1 MGVNG
6 GGKGEGKG
14 AEERRK
20 RSARGRRS
28 NHHLSFFSFPWTTAG
43 NTLIG
48 LRWVP
53 KPITQP
59 NLFSPSIVRRVGK
72 GLSSL
77 ASPSAWSGPKAK
89 PKPSFCQKNPTVTAL
104 PVLSHSQDT
113 NAQKWRRRRRTSRR
127 LRAGLRTPC
136 GPQQL
141 LPQPEA
147 RRRHRQTQQWRRRR
161 HVEACTRARAGT
173 AVRTRASGRRG
184 RM

>member
-1 MGVNG
+1 MG
-6 GGKGEGKG
+6 KGKG
-14 AEERRK
+14 ARG
-20 RSARGRRS
+20 SARGRRS
-28 NHHLSFFSFPWTTAG
+28 NHHLSFFFIPVDNCREQ
-43 NTLIG
+43 NTHKPYGGSPNLS
-48 LRWVP
+48 P
-53 KPITQP
+53 KPNLAGLARTTSRLPYLITEQSRLAVKAQSP
-59 NLFSPSIVRRVGK
+59 NLLLPEK
-72 GLSSL
+72 PYSS
-77 ASPSAWSGPKAK
+77 
-89 PKPSFCQKNPTVTAL
+89 AL